1 MLRVKIMNKEKFMDV
16 VEEIFPEID
25 EVLEHQLRK
34 GLEREICIRLYN
46 EFQRASSFIAQTD
59 KEDASAESKKSY
71 TIVKPVLDD
80 CIDRLIGAS
89 SKDE

>member
-1 MLRVKIMNKEKFMDV
+1 MLGVKIMNKEKLMDV

-25 EVLEHQLRK
+25 EALEHQLRK
-34 GLEREICIRLYN
+34 HLEREICIRLYN
-46 EFQRASSFIAQTD
+46 EFQRASSFIAQAYD
-59 KEDASAESKKSY
+59 EDASVESKTSY